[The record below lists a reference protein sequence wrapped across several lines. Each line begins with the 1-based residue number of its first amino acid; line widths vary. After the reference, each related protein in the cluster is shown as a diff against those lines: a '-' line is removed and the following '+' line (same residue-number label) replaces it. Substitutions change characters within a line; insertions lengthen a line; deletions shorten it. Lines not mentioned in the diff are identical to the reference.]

1 MLIRSWDRGD
11 EQEWRAWLAE
21 GRDFGLLAA
30 NGAPD
35 EGPVLVPTH
44 FLLDA
49 ERGEILLHLA
59 APNPLLA
66 AVRADPHVTLA
77 VTDGYAFAPG
87 HWRGAPGTPTSYYA
101 SVHFHCT
108 AEVVESAAGKA
119 EILNRQ
125 LAHFQPETPEV
136 RVVPG
141 EEGPARQLPGLRGLR
156 LTVDEV
162 RAKFKYDDK
171 KPAEAQYAL
180 ADRLAERA
188 DGPGRARDQYG
199 AARTQLLRR
208 HRRRTTGAGTTRDG
222 VPEADVP
229 GADASGPD
237 PTGPHADL
245 SRTAAPRTDRPRA
258 AG

>member
-11 EQEWRAWLAE
+11 EDEWRAWLAE

-30 NGAPD
+30 NGGPG

-49 ERGEILLHLA
+49 DRGEILLHLA

-66 AVRADPHVTLA
+66 AVRADPKVTLA

-141 EEGPARQLPGLRGLR
+141 EGEFARLLPGLRGLR

-171 KPAEAQYAL
+171 KPAESQAAM

-188 DGPGRARDQYG
+188 DGGGRGRDQYAG
-199 AARTQLLRR
+199 ARTQLLRR
-208 HRRRTTGAGTTRDG
+208 HRRRGTAARTAAAG
-222 VPEADVP
+222 
-229 GADASGPD
+229 
-237 PTGPHADL
+237 
-245 SRTAAPRTDRPRA
+245 TAAPRTTGQRTLTPRTGEQRA
-258 AG
+258 AD

>member
-11 EQEWRAWLAE
+11 EEEWRAWLAE

-30 NGAPD
+30 NGGPD

-44 FLLDA
+44 FLLD
-49 ERGEILLHLA
+49 EEGGEILLHLA
-59 APNPLLA
+59 TPNPLLA
-66 AVRADPHVTLA
+66 AVRADPNVTLA

-87 HWRGAPGTPTSYYA
+87 HWRGEPGTPTSYYA

-108 AEVVESAAGKA
+108 AEVVESAEGKA

-141 EEGPARQLPGLRGLR
+141 RTEFGRLLPGLRGLR
-156 LTVDEV
+156 LTVREV

-171 KPAEAQYAL
+171 KPAAEQHAIAG
-180 ADRLAERA
+180 RLAERA
-188 DGPGRARDQYG
+188 DAPALRRDQDA

-208 HRRRTTGAGTTRDG
+208 HRRRQERLQ
-222 VPEADVP
+222 ER
-229 GADASGPD
+229 
-237 PTGPHADL
+237 
-245 SRTAAPRTDRPRA
+245 RTATARA
-258 AG
+258 AD

>member
-11 EQEWRAWLAE
+11 EAEWRAWLAE

-30 NGAPD
+30 NGGPG

-49 ERGEILLHLA
+49 DRGEILLHLA

-66 AVRADPHVTLA
+66 AVRADPKVTLA

-141 EEGPARQLPGLRGLR
+141 EGELARQLPGLRGLR

-171 KPAEAQYAL
+171 KPAEAQYAI

-188 DGPGRARDQYG
+188 DGRGRGRDQYA
-199 AARTQLLRR
+199 AARAQLLRR
-208 HRRRTTGAGTTRDG
+208 HRRRTAEPRGA
-222 VPEADVP
+222 A
-229 GADASGPD
+229 GPVGD
-237 PTGPHADL
+237 TPRADL
-245 SRTAAPRTDRPRA
+245 PRTVDRRTERPRA
-258 AG
+258 AD